1 MNIREEV
8 KDGELYLSFD
18 GSFDET
24 SSPDV
29 EDALEGIM
37 AGEANTINFDLSKVR
52 YISSAGIRVLIVA
65 HKRAVK
71 SGKKV
76 RIMKMSEK
84 VNDILGT
91 VGILPLFS

>member
-8 KDGELYLSFD
+8 KDGELFLLLD

-24 SSPDV
+24 SSPDI
-29 EDALEGIM
+29 EDALEEVM
-37 AGEANTINFDLSKVR
+37 AGDVEVVNFDLSKVR
-52 YISSAGIRVLIVA
+52 YISSAGIRVLIIA

-76 RIMKMSEK
+76 RIVEMSEK
-84 VNDILGT
+84 VNEILGT
-91 VGILPLFS
+91 VGILPLFG